1 MFDLTIISP
10 QRILFDDAVERVFLD
25 GDDSEY
31 ELLSF
36 HAHLI
41 GVLREGKIIINNKSV
56 IRIRKGVV
64 NFYENRCMILV
75 EEPIKEDPKKKAKG

>member
-10 QRILFDDAVERVFLD
+10 KKILYNDAVNQLFLD
-25 GDDSEY
+25 GDDTEY

-41 GVLREGKIIINNKSV
+41 GVLRPGRIVINNKLA
-56 IRIRKGVV
+56 IPIKKGIVT
-64 NFYENRCMILV
+64 FYENKCTVLV
-75 EEPIKEDPKKKAKG
+75 EEEDAAQIRDS